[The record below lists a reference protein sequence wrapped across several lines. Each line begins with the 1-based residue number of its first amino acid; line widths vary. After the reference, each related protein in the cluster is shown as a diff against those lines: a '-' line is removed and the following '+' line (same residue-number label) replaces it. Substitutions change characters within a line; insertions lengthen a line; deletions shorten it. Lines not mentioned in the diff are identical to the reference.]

1 MAIKRNL
8 HNIDM
13 VVRIMIALPL
23 IYIGFIDTS
32 YIANSTVRYLLGAF
46 GAINIVAVFLRS
58 CPIYA
63 IAGISTFRNK
73 S

>member
-1 MAIKRNL
+1 MKRNL

-13 VVRIMIALPL
+13 VVRTMIALPL
-23 IYIGFIDTS
+23 IYIGFFDTG
-32 YIANSTVRYLLGAF
+32 YVANNTIRYLLGAF
-46 GAINIVAVFLRS
+46 GVINIVAVFMRS

-63 IAGISTFRNK
+63 IAGISTFHNR